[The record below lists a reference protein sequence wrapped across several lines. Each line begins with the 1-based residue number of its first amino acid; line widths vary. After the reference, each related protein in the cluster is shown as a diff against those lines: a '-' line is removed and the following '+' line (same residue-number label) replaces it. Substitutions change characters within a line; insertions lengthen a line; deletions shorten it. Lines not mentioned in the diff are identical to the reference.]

1 MLSGAI
7 WRKGVSQ
14 RRRAPLAGFPT
25 WGRYR
30 RLAGAALVFLYGD
43 DLTSLDNSSMAAPQR
58 LDHAHARDAHGR
70 QITSEQHRAAMPQ
83 ATPSMLGVVACRRTM
98 SSSTSNGA
106 LLLPHVVFTTKS
118 IDEMRT
124 FGTRSLPVT
133 WDGLGTRYRA
143 LGDVLREASSCRS
156 SSTRSRG
163 RGFCP
168 DPSDRLRPQD
178 FRPSVTSRT
187 AGKARARRLAIAVQS
202 VFLHQNFEK
211 YS

>member
-1 MLSGAI
+1 
-7 WRKGVSQ
+7 
-14 RRRAPLAGFPT
+14 
-25 WGRYR
+25 
-30 RLAGAALVFLYGD
+30 
-43 DLTSLDNSSMAAPQR
+43 
-58 LDHAHARDAHGR
+58 
-70 QITSEQHRAAMPQ
+70 MPQ

-187 AGKARARRLAIAVQS
+187 AGKARARRLAIACRAISCIEILRNIVDRLFLFLGLS
-202 VFLHQNFEK
+202 GVFCLLVIWCYLVLSTQ
-211 YS
+211 